1 MQTITA
7 SNGRKHLLST
17 SGATKAGARNDCSVR
32 ALSNAS
38 GIPYE
43 TSEAMHKRNG
53 RVDNKGTTPAVLHKT
68 YAEAG
73 FELQG
78 VYGDTQQAWFLR
90 NVFKTNDKQDNKGT
104 TLAKFVQ
111 QHKTGTYICLIRG
124 HAFAVV
130 DGAIIDNQHLL
141 AGKRVVAVFKPVDT
155 GLKVMLAEQD
165 VE

>member
-17 SGATKAGARNDCSVR
+17 SGITKQGARNDCSVR
-32 ALSNAS
+32 ALANAG

-43 TSEAMHKRNG
+43 TAEAMHKRNG
-53 RVDNKGTTPAVLHKT
+53 RVDNKGTTPAILYKT

-78 VYGDTQQAWFLR
+78 VYGDTKRAWFLR
-90 NVFKTNDKQDNKGT
+90 NIFKANDTQDNKGT

-111 QHKTGTYICLIRG
+111 QNNKGTYICLILG

-155 GLKVMLAEQD
+155 GLQAMLAEQD

>member
-17 SGATKAGARNDCSVR
+17 SGITKQGARNDCSVR
-32 ALSNAS
+32 ALANAG

-43 TSEAMHKRNG
+43 TSEAIHARNG
-53 RVDNKGTTPAVLHKT
+53 RKHNAGATIETVTKAYG
-68 YAEAG
+68 EAG

-78 VYGDTQQAWFLR
+78 VYGDTKQAWYWR
-90 NVFKTNDKQDNKGT
+90 NLMLTNYKQHLKGT

-111 QHKTGTYICLIRG
+111 QNNKGKYICLVRG

-130 DGAIIDNQHLL
+130 DGAVIDKQHLL

-155 GLKVMLAEQD
+155 GLQAMLAEQD

>member
-17 SGATKAGARNDCSVR
+17 SGITKQGARNDCSVR
-32 ALSNAS
+32 ALANAG

-43 TSEAMHKRNG
+43 TAEAIHARNG
-53 RVDNKGTTPAVLHKT
+53 RKHNAGCTVETVAKT
-68 YAEAG
+68 YGEAG

-78 VYGDTQQAWFLR
+78 VYGDTKQAWFLR
-90 NVFKTNDKQDNKGT
+90 NILHTSYAKDHKGT

-111 QHKTGTYICLIRG
+111 QNNKGKYICLVRG

-141 AGKRVVAVFKPVDT
+141 AGKRVIAVFKPVDNS
-155 GLKVMLAEQD
+155 VQAMLE
-165 VE
+165 EME

>member
-17 SGATKAGARNDCSVR
+17 SGITKQGALNDCSVR
-32 ALSNAS
+32 ALANAG

-43 TSEAMHKRNG
+43 TSEAIHARNG
-53 RVDNKGTTPAVLHKT
+53 RKHNKGVTVETLAKT

-73 FELQG
+73 FELKG
-78 VYGDTQQAWFLR
+78 IYGHTKESFYWRYIL
-90 NVFKTNDKQDNKGT
+90 KTNVKQDREGT

-111 QHKTGTYICLIRG
+111 QNNKGTYICLVCG

-141 AGKRVVAVFKPVDT
+141 AGKRVVAVFKPVENSLQT
-155 GLKVMLAEQD
+155 MLE
-165 VE
+165 EME